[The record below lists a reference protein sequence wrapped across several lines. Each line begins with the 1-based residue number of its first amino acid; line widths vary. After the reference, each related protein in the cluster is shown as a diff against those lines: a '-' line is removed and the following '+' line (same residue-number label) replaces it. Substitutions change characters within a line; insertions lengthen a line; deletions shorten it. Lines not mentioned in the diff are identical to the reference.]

1 METVRI
7 TVRFPLHLVNAID
20 ALTGIGAYTTRSEV
34 VRHALVDFID
44 KHSEEIKQMVEKIR
58 KVQEIKA
65 AVSEV
70 EEYVKK

>member
-7 TVRFPLHLVNAID
+7 TVRLPLHLVNAVD

-34 VRHALVDFID
+34 VRHALVDFIE
-44 KHSEEIKQMVEKIR
+44 KHSDEIRDMVEKIK

-65 AVSEV
+65 TVSEI
-70 EEYVKK
+70 EEYAKK

>member
-7 TVRFPLHLVNAID
+7 TVRLPLHLVNAVD

-34 VRHALVDFID
+34 VRHALVDFIE
-44 KHSEEIKQMVEKIR
+44 KHSDEIRDMVEKIK

-65 AVSEV
+65 TVSEI
-70 EEYVKK
+70 EEYAKR